1 MLCICIITARSK
13 ALRQGGPLCKS
24 KQRFKQNSPL
34 RTSVQTSFVAVLAIF
49 AQSELS
55 HAANPCASV
64 TYPSALRMP
73 IETDIRGGNTEKQ
86 RIKYLFTF
94 FFVWRGKYFMKSTQ
108 SSMVLI
114 FF

>member
-55 HAANPCASV
+55 HAAHPCPSL

-73 IETDIRGGNTEKQ
+73 IETDIRGWNTVKQ
-86 RIKYLFTF
+86 RIKYLFTISF
-94 FFVWRGKYFMKSTQ
+94 LFGGGNI
-108 SSMVLI
+108 L
-114 FF
+114 